1 MLTTTD
7 QLGNTFHFEAIPK
20 RIVSVVPSQ
29 TEFLFDIGL
38 EEHIVGITKFC
49 IHPEGKVEQKI
60 IVGGTKNLSIEN
72 IMALKPDLIIA
83 NKEENEHGQ
92 IDELAKL
99 VPVWISDIYTL
110 DDAYEM
116 MSSLGELFQ
125 KQEKT
130 QEIIA
135 GIKSTFAELEA
146 NLKPTHERIA
156 YFIWRNPTMLAGT
169 HTFIDHLLTK
179 IGYYNIC
186 QDLPEAVGSRYPAIR
201 IDEINKLKPDRLFL
215 SSEPFPFNEKH
226 IEELGMMWPDAK
238 VQLVDGE
245 MFSWYGSRLLKSAE
259 YFKNLLEIK

>member
-1 MLTTTD
+1 MITTTD
-7 QLGNTFHFEAIPK
+7 QLGNTFNFETIPT
-20 RIVSVVPSQ
+20 RIISIVPSQ

-38 EEHIVGITKFC
+38 EEQIVGLTKFC
-49 IHPEGKVEQKI
+49 IHPEDKVEKKI
-60 IVGGTKNLSIEN
+60 NVGGTKNLSIEN
-72 IMALKPDLIIA
+72 ILSLKPDLIIA
-83 NKEENEHGQ
+83 NKEENTQDQ

-116 MSSLGELFQ
+116 MSRLGELFQ
-125 KQEKT
+125 KQEQTNK
-130 QEIIA
+130 IIE
-135 GIKSTFAELEA
+135 GIKTSFAELEA

-169 HTFIDHLLTK
+169 HTFIDHLLSK

-186 QDLPEAVGSRYPAIR
+186 QDLPETVGSRYPTIL
-201 IDEINKLKPDRLFL
+201 IDEISKLNPDRLFL

-226 IEELGMMWPDAK
+226 IEELGMMWPQVK

-245 MFSWYGSRLLKSAE
+245 MFSWYGSRLLKSAD
-259 YFKNLLEIK
+259 YFKNLLETK